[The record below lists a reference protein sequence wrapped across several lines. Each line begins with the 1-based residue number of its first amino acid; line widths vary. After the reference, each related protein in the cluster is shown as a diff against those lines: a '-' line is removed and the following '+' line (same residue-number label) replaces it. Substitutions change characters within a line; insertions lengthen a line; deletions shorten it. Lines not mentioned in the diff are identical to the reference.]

1 MKVKD
6 VIRVDDDPNG
16 VFIAPADVDGFFIKE
31 IEGDEKVYIY
41 YSEIGLL
48 VDCLN
53 KIRSG

>member
-31 IEGDEKVYIY
+31 IEGDGKVYIY
-41 YSEIGLL
+41 YFEIGLL

>member
-16 VFIAPADVDGFFIKE
+16 VFITPADVDGFFIKE
-31 IEGDEKVYIY
+31 IEGDGKVYIY